1 MLKRLAPVL
10 LLMVLTPLVAEY
22 LLGSLSMAQ
31 IAYLPL
37 MMLFYGAGAVF
48 VRELARRTHRG
59 WLTILLLALAYG
71 ILEEGIACQSFFN
84 PHYRGQHLL
93 DYGFVPP
100 LGIAAPWTL
109 YVLGLHIVWSIAAP
123 VALVEGLFSRNR
135 TEPWLGKIGLGVIAA
150 IFAVGTAMV
159 TFGTIQQEHFVATPI
174 QFGGAT
180 LAILVSIGLAFL
192 VPAALPKKQ
201 GTAPSP
207 WIGGIV
213 AFLAG
218 SAFHLLYSQGGTVHH
233 WPWQFVAGGMLALA
247 IGVLLFGLAAARR
260 SGWSDMHRFAMAAG
274 ALLVYCWLGF
284 LVEIT
289 IFGTKMIGAHA
300 ALVAAMLGLL
310 ILAGFRARRAS
321 TAV

>member
-1 MLKRLAPVL
+1 MLKRLAPVF

-37 MMLFYGAGAVF
+37 MILFYGTGAVL

-93 DYGFVPP
+93 DYGFVTP
-100 LGIAAPWTL
+100 LGIAVPWTL
-109 YVLGLHIVWSIAAP
+109 YVLSLHIVWSIAAP
-123 VALVEGLFSRNR
+123 VALVEGLFSRRR
-135 TEPWLGKIGLGVIAA
+135 TEPWLGTISFCVIAL
-150 IFAVGTAMV
+150 IFAAGTAMV
-159 TFGTIQQEHFVATPI
+159 TFGTNQQEHFIAAPV
-174 QFGGAT
+174 QFGGVA
-180 LAILVSIGLAFL
+180 LAILASIGLAFV
-192 VPAALPKKQ
+192 VPAARPKKE
-201 GTAPSP
+201 GAAPSP
-207 WIGGIV
+207 WIGGLV

-218 SAFHLLYSQGGTVHH
+218 SAFQLLYSQGGTVHH
-233 WPWQFVAGGMLALA
+233 WPWQFVSGGMLALA
-247 IGVLLFGLAAARR
+247 IGVLLFGIVAGRR

-274 ALLVYCWLGF
+274 GLLVYCWLGF

-310 ILAGFRARRAS
+310 ILAGFRARRDS
-321 TAV
+321 IAV